1 MKNKVDKY
9 GRAATIKIKIN
20 GKCVNN
26 CVYCLF
32 NQTNELLQVD
42 DIAYFLDIIKET
54 NYYRIV
60 INGGEPTIHPNY
72 LSIIEF
78 LKTSTESVKLEIGT
92 NMIPFTF
99 KKYKTD
105 RYFEKTLDVFSRFQI
120 GCDDEHDNIDIVE
133 YFMPTLIEH
142 NKKVALNAINGFY
155 TEKTKC
161 RLENLKEKYGITLYF
176 SDLAHDYKQNRPL
189 NTMDSLCKFRE
200 SEFLLNSNGDGYF
213 CYQQEFESPLFN
225 LFKDKDDKIKDLMNN
240 KTIDKPYKFCEHCSK
255 YKPE

>member
-42 DIAYFLDIIKET
+42 DIAYFLGIIKET

-78 LKTSTESVKLEIGT
+78 LKTLTENVKLEIGT

-99 KKYKTD
+99 KKYKTE

-120 GCDDEHDNIDIVE
+120 GCDDEHNNIDIVE
-133 YFMPTLIEH
+133 HFMPKLIEQ

-155 TEKTKC
+155 SDKTKY
-161 RLENLKEKYGITLYF
+161 RLEKLKEKYGITLYF
-176 SDLAHDYKQNRPL
+176 SDLAHDYKQNRLL
-189 NTMDSLCKFRE
+189 NKLDFLCKFKE

-225 LFKDKDDKIKDLMNN
+225 LFKDLDYKIEDIINN